1 MPKNR
6 IKNQEQALQVIVSL
20 IKDNTSIRPSAYSV
34 NGVDDRGELVLS
46 LEDHDGNEFSISLD
60 RSGYGT
66 VIVFPNDFSD
76 KNRNVFMF
84 SVQGERQWR
93 DYADNVYNEHLE
105 EWDVQR
111 KQPSGA
117 DIPDVMDGEEVNVN
131 AIQNIDNFIRNNGV
145 VGNEKGVALGDILSV
160 SLKNGSSLQLA
171 DLHYPDGNV
180 STIYFMHD
188 NEHNSQSFVY
198 DKSKLVEGV
207 KNIDGHHINEVAGMM
222 SEAINIDREV
232 SEAQA
237 EPLNWDEKKY
247 YTSSSFIGR
256 TEDEMEHFDTMR
268 TEKDVN
274 SLLSYAKDYEASNS
288 NKVNLGQT
296 YSQPHLTKSDMVIA
310 ENDDYA
316 VSYDPSDMPLA
327 YVMYRKVSE
336 GEIRDVIAESNARG
350 YDNSYDSEVV
360 RDIRSKME
368 REEKALVKQSFYAFM
383 TDATPDF
390 IDGISKDASANE
402 IINSLVE
409 ATDAVD
415 ESNDVEKE
423 GYLATDIHTE
433 YGSSYAE
440 NSKYVIG
447 FDPNDIEFGGN
458 YNLYQK
464 INGLEAKKILL
475 AQGYKESEILN
486 FFKNFLGN
494 DSAFREA
501 VSEGSEVS
509 KNLNNAQSEKQESK
523 QVKTYYAFLGEVDED
538 LLDTSLA
545 DSVNTQTIMG
555 IAHGVIPDKT
565 PITVPN
571 VFVSPG
577 DVFAE
582 DKEYV
587 LGFDVGDKADSY
599 NFYRKLSE
607 KDFMGL
613 LLNHG
618 YNEQEAKEYIK
629 DLDLAAKTH
638 AKEVAG
644 KKEENQKEQ
653 ASEKKYYALVGYPTI
668 EQLGEIGSNLS
679 KEEVDR
685 TLDNATRWIHDAD
698 HFDVTEIYESPLYP
712 DGTVILAEDD
722 DYAITHTEGDN
733 DYFLY
738 HKITEQQA
746 RQVLKEFG
754 YSEDTLD
761 DPSITDEMKEL
772 GERMRAE
779 DVSEEGKRRNY
790 DKSFLALMRHL
801 DRDSLED
808 YHPSEFLNV
817 AIDMSS
823 SDNDIDAAHTYGRSE
838 VIKEDDE
845 DRVVAEND
853 DYCLVFNEDHDDYS
867 MFRKATEQDV
877 RNALREHG
885 YTHDE
890 TRDFIS
896 NTVSN
901 LAAKMRV
908 EDREH
913 DKQLQEKYTS
923 IHPERGDVYDI
934 IDGEGC
940 ERTFIVHS
948 VNDNIVKGYLS
959 KSPNGEGFDY
969 DHPIE
974 TEKKE
979 LQQGRNYY
987 LGYHAWEKLKQGW
1000 GETFGERSS
1009 NRKQNLFYSYVG
1021 NVYPED
1027 NKHFYDM
1034 FEHKDWNLLACASA
1048 FRDDYEPLNL
1058 EQTTRGL
1065 PAYSYVH
1072 SGTGALDNTISGESE
1087 RYAVNIVSN
1096 RDMEGVYN
1104 SFAEV
1109 FVKMTDKEVLDNIK
1123 ILTDGMKPEEVE
1135 QLINSASSDIKEF
1148 LEDKGFAPVRKEKSE
1163 SKEESKEKFYAEVM
1177 PIYRKNGDQSEV
1189 DKSYASRIDVLKGAG
1204 DTASILDI
1212 ASEIDNT
1219 DQKDFNLSS
1228 VFLDLYDW
1236 KKVAEDDK
1244 HVVVEGADY
1253 YSVLKKVTEKQVVD
1267 TILQDG
1273 FDSQTDDEIV
1283 DRFKDDERVKFV
1295 YGKPVQDVIE
1305 QLKNLSEGKPSDI
1318 ENFIDHGADHD
1329 FITHREGTEG
1339 MNHLFTFDYKDDHYE
1354 IITNPTKELVDP
1366 ELGYGR
1372 YAISIRNKEQISD
1385 VTSTIH
1391 HVDRD
1396 NWDDIA
1402 TYVQKSSEYL
1412 SMKDSE
1418 LVRKVRDLQEDS
1430 SEGIQFPKFITLSDG
1445 NAYVGLTEQFGI
1457 DGDRSLNLIG
1467 SDGVT
1472 VRNYDGLSFADKQ
1485 AVQNAVNS
1493 IKRPTFVKDLS
1504 PLEKNVYDLVSK
1516 PSSLNDVKVNHID
1529 ADKGT
1534 WYSFGDGTRDYD
1546 YFVADEKLRV
1556 NDILRVHDPKTGF
1569 SNQVLDASLAEW
1581 LSENIPNIRP
1591 VAKQEQ
1597 QPIPREENHEQYIS
1611 VGENK
1616 DSLSNLSTGGRWHNA
1631 VINELRV
1638 YQRYGEILTDWKNMK
1653 DHAPLKS
1660 SHYVPDNNPVKALVM
1675 SVWSSMHDYKHPVY
1689 LSAREVEQQGLMVR
1703 KGSLGIPVFD
1713 KGTSQIEDYYNI
1725 DQTNFKLLA
1734 EQSTVLKEKYDSI
1747 LKDAADYLYQGRK
1760 YLRDVDNLANDGKWV
1775 VPVVIA
1781 ADWEVA
1787 ERFKYD
1793 NNSDAPSAIY
1803 DRDKDEIVV
1812 LKEDYDGSIPDSRT
1826 DEILGSLTDSLLVGD
1841 RISQKSA
1848 HDSNYYSFAKLM
1860 NFIRY
1865 DISMDY
1871 VKDKEISFLTFSN
1884 RHNAE
1889 FNRFRD
1895 DPQYTKDVLETA
1907 ARVSDTI
1914 FSKSQGMD
1922 ITLDNQKA
1930 EAEQQSQQQ
1939 SYGISEAKPE
1949 QEQEEIQ
1956 HRGIHF

>member
-1 MPKNR
+1 MPKNK
-6 IKNQEQALQVIVSL
+6 IKNQEQALQAIVSL

-46 LEDHDGNEFSISLD
+46 LEDHDGNEFSISLG

-76 KNRNVFMF
+76 KNRSDFMF

-111 KQPSGA
+111 KQPAGA

-207 KNIDGHHINEVAGMM
+207 KDIDGHHINEVAGMM
-222 SEAINIDREV
+222 SEAINTDREV

-368 REEKALVKQSFYAFM
+368 REEKALEKQSFYAFM

-409 ATDAVD
+409 ASDAVD

-509 KNLNNAQSEKQESK
+509 KNLDNAQSEKQESK

-577 DVFAE
+577 DVFTE

-629 DLDLAAKTH
+629 NLDLASKTH

-653 ASEKKYYALVGYPTI
+653 ASEK
-668 EQLGEIGSNLS
+668 
-679 KEEVDR
+679 
-685 TLDNATRWIHDAD
+685 
-698 HFDVTEIYESPLYP
+698 
-712 DGTVILAEDD
+712 
-722 DYAITHTEGDN
+722 
-733 DYFLY
+733 
-738 HKITEQQA
+738 
-746 RQVLKEFG
+746 
-754 YSEDTLD
+754 
-761 DPSITDEMKEL
+761 
-772 GERMRAE
+772 
-779 DVSEEGKRRNY
+779 
-790 DKSFLALMRHL
+790 
-801 DRDSLED
+801 
-808 YHPSEFLNV
+808 
-817 AIDMSS
+817 
-823 SDNDIDAAHTYGRSE
+823 
-838 VIKEDDE
+838 
-845 DRVVAEND
+845 
-853 DYCLVFNEDHDDYS
+853 
-867 MFRKATEQDV
+867 
-877 RNALREHG
+877 
-885 YTHDE
+885 
-890 TRDFIS
+890 
-896 NTVSN
+896 
-901 LAAKMRV
+901 
-908 EDREH
+908 
-913 DKQLQEKYTS
+913 
-923 IHPERGDVYDI
+923 
-934 IDGEGC
+934 
-940 ERTFIVHS
+940 
-948 VNDNIVKGYLS
+948 
-959 KSPNGEGFDY
+959 
-969 DHPIE
+969 
-974 TEKKE
+974 
-979 LQQGRNYY
+979 
-987 LGYHAWEKLKQGW
+987 
-1000 GETFGERSS
+1000 
-1009 NRKQNLFYSYVG
+1009 
-1021 NVYPED
+1021 
-1027 NKHFYDM
+1027 
-1034 FEHKDWNLLACASA
+1034 
-1048 FRDDYEPLNL
+1048 
-1058 EQTTRGL
+1058 
-1065 PAYSYVH
+1065 
-1072 SGTGALDNTISGESE
+1072 
-1087 RYAVNIVSN
+1087 
-1096 RDMEGVYN
+1096 
-1104 SFAEV
+1104 
-1109 FVKMTDKEVLDNIK
+1109 
-1123 ILTDGMKPEEVE
+1123 
-1135 QLINSASSDIKEF
+1135 
-1148 LEDKGFAPVRKEKSE
+1148 
-1163 SKEESKEKFYAEVM
+1163 
-1177 PIYRKNGDQSEV
+1177 
-1189 DKSYASRIDVLKGAG
+1189 
-1204 DTASILDI
+1204 
-1212 ASEIDNT
+1212 
-1219 DQKDFNLSS
+1219 
-1228 VFLDLYDW
+1228 
-1236 KKVAEDDK
+1236 
-1244 HVVVEGADY
+1244 
-1253 YSVLKKVTEKQVVD
+1253 
-1267 TILQDG
+1267 
-1273 FDSQTDDEIV
+1273 
-1283 DRFKDDERVKFV
+1283 
-1295 YGKPVQDVIE
+1295 
-1305 QLKNLSEGKPSDI
+1305 
-1318 ENFIDHGADHD
+1318 
-1329 FITHREGTEG
+1329 
-1339 MNHLFTFDYKDDHYE
+1339 
-1354 IITNPTKELVDP
+1354 
-1366 ELGYGR
+1366 
-1372 YAISIRNKEQISD
+1372 
-1385 VTSTIH
+1385 
-1391 HVDRD
+1391 
-1396 NWDDIA
+1396 
-1402 TYVQKSSEYL
+1402 
-1412 SMKDSE
+1412 
-1418 LVRKVRDLQEDS
+1418 
-1430 SEGIQFPKFITLSDG
+1430 
-1445 NAYVGLTEQFGI
+1445 
-1457 DGDRSLNLIG
+1457 
-1467 SDGVT
+1467 
-1472 VRNYDGLSFADKQ
+1472 
-1485 AVQNAVNS
+1485 S

-1638 YQRYGEILTDWKNMK
+1638 YQRYGEILTDWKNIK
-1653 DHAPLKS
+1653 DNAPLKS

-1734 EQSTVLKEKYDSI
+1734 EQSTVVKEKYDSI

-1775 VPVVIA
+1775 VPVVKA

-1871 VKDKEISFLTFSN
+1871 VKDKEIPFLTFSN